1 MTKFTLLRSAAV
13 GSIAALALAATAQAA
28 PVKHHHH
35 HAQASGDAQMN
46 AELVAQVNALR
57 AQVDALN
64 ARLDQQQAAQAQTAQ
79 VAQSAQ
85 AQASQA
91 QSAAAMAEADV
102 KRVPAEVSGEVAK
115 ATKPGW
121 WGNTQ
126 VGGVVFA
133 NLSTVTQKTNG
144 ATVGPNTG
152 TGFDIKRAYVS
163 VDHKFNDVWS
173 ANITTDMQYSS
184 ALSATEFYVKKAYVQ
199 AKLDDALVFRF
210 GAADMPWVPFA
221 EGVYGYR
228 YVDKTLIDRTG
239 FGTSADWG
247 VNANGKLAGG
257 MINYSVSVVDGA
269 GYKAPIR
276 SNNMD
281 IEGRVNLNIS
291 NFVLAVGGYDG
302 KLGKDVYGG
311 APTPN
316 TATRFNALAAWVDP
330 KFRLGVEYFSA
341 NDWNSVTGG
350 SDKANGESFFGSVKL
365 APEWAVFGRYDNVN
379 LNTVPVTHVHENG
392 YYNVGVAW
400 SPTKIVDLALLY
412 KHDSINGGA
421 FKLGD
426 VGGSPGGNSSS
437 LGSGAGAKT
446 GAYDEFGLFA
456 QFRW

>member
-1 MTKFTLLRSAAV
+1 
-13 GSIAALALAATAQAA
+13 
-28 PVKHHHH
+28 
-35 HAQASGDAQMN
+35 MN

-133 NLSTVTQKTNG
+133 NLSNVTQKTNG
-144 ATVGPNTG
+144 ATTGPNTG

-173 ANITTDMQYSS
+173 ANVTTDMQYNST
-184 ALSATEFYVKKAYVQ
+184 LSATEFYVKKAYVQ

-210 GAADMPWVPFA
+210 GASDMPWIPFA

-228 YVDKTLIDRTG
+228 YVDQTLIDRTK
-239 FGTSADWG
+239 FGTSSDWG
-247 VNANGKLAGG
+247 VNVNGKLAGG

-269 GYKAPIR
+269 GYKAPLR
-276 SNNMD
+276 TNSMD
-281 IEGRVNLNIS
+281 IEGRVNLNVS

-302 KLGKDVYGG
+302 KLGKACYGCS
-311 APTPN
+311 TPN
-316 TATRFNALAAWVDP
+316 TATRFDALAAWVDP
-330 KFRLGVEYFSA
+330 HFRLGVEYFSE
-341 NDWNSVTGG
+341 NDWKSVTGG
-350 SDKANGESFFGSVKL
+350 SDKANGTSVFGSVVI
-365 APEWAVFGRYDNVN
+365 APKWSVFGRYDWAN
-379 LNTVPVTHVHENG
+379 LNTVPTPHVQENG
-392 YYNVGVAW
+392 YYNVGVQW
-400 SPTKIVDLALLY
+400 QPTNIVDLAVLY
-412 KHDSINGGA
+412 KHDSIEHGSFG
-421 FKLGD
+421 LGD
-426 VGGSPGGNSSS
+426 IGGTPGGNSST
-437 LGSGAGAKT
+437 LGSSSGIKT
-446 GAYDEFGLFA
+446 GAYDEFGVFA